1 VWILL
6 SEIFPASSKGRAM
19 ALATSV
25 NWTGNVI
32 VSGTFLQATGVDT
45 VKVAASTLAALLGSL
60 NFVIYILHY
69 SRKG

>member
-1 VWILL
+1 
-6 SEIFPASSKGRAM
+6 M

-45 VKVAASTLAALLGSL
+45 VKVADSTLAALLGSL
-60 NFVIYILHY
+60 IFIFYFIHV
-69 SRKG
+69 